1 MEKTPRQRYHG
12 IVSDT
17 PSGSDDT
24 MPGAPLRGE
33 ATAGSSGRHRTLK
46 LLASASSQSLRSLA
60 DAMRLQRDPGVSAE
74 VAGMTHPGLVRA
86 NNQDQFLIAAL
97 ERAILVEA
105 SSLPAEGGTRLT
117 DTPQGRLLIVADGIG
132 GHGGGEVASAVAI
145 DAMAHYAFE
154 AMPWVLSKSDC
165 SADEIADGL
174 REAMSKAQ
182 ERVRRVAKRKALAE
196 DMGTT
201 LTMAYIAWPHL
212 LVVHAGDSRAYL
224 FRDDTLH
231 RLTRDHTLA
240 QELVDGD
247 ALSEEEAASSHL
259 SHVLVNA
266 VGGSSDEL
274 DVELHRVELQLD
286 DQLLLCTDGLHG
298 YVSEA
303 QITSQLRRTGGP
315 VERIVSE
322 LVDKANESGGGDNIT
337 AVLARF

>member
-1 MEKTPRQRYHG
+1 MEKRIRTGYHG
-12 IVSDT
+12 CVSDT
-17 PSGSDDT
+17 PSGNDET
-24 MPGAPLRGE
+24 MPGARIGGDNS
-33 ATAGSSGRHRTLK
+33 AASSGRHRTLK
-46 LLASASSQSLRSLA
+46 LLASASNSSLRSLA

-74 VAGMTHPGLVRA
+74 VAGMTHVGRVRS

-97 ERAILVEA
+97 ERSILVEA
-105 SSLPAEGGTRLT
+105 SSLSAQGGTRLT

-154 AMPWVLSKSDC
+154 AMPWALSKSRC
-165 SADEIADGL
+165 SAEDLAEGL
-174 REAMSKAQ
+174 RDAMRKAQ
-182 ERVRRVAKRKALAE
+182 DRVRRVAKRKALAE

-201 LTMAYIAWPHL
+201 LTMAYVAWPDL
-212 LVVHAGDSRAYL
+212 FIVHAGDSRAYL
-224 FRDDTLH
+224 FRDDALH

-240 QELVDGD
+240 QQLVDGH
-247 ALSEEEAASSHL
+247 ALSEEEAAASHL

-274 DVELHRVELQLD
+274 DVEFHHVELKLD

-298 YVSEA
+298 YVDQA
-303 QITSQLRRTGGP
+303 TITGHLRRTGAP
-315 VERIVSE
+315 VERIVAE
-322 LVDKANESGGGDNIT
+322 LVDCANEAGGPDNVT